1 LRARLIQDVNH
12 RSKISK
18 VILLLFLKSSVYDVL
33 HDVLD
38 DVFFVTF
45 KETDDS
51 NLRFYEEILTKG
63 DDMQALQGSEFYQ
76 NSILASLLFLDIL
89 LNSFPEKT

>member
-1 LRARLIQDVNH
+1 M
-12 RSKISK
+12 
-18 VILLLFLKSSVYDVL
+18 L

-38 DVFFVTF
+38 DVVFVTF

-51 NLRFYEEILTKG
+51 NLRFYEEIYTKG

-76 NSILASLLFLDIL
+76 KSILASVLF
-89 LNSFPEKT
+89 